1 MGAERKSAVL
11 SEENRRLTAY
21 HEAGHALVAL
31 KSNAALPI
39 HKATIMPRGS
49 ALGMVTQLPDKDET
63 SVNRKQLMA
72 KLDVCMGGRLAEEL
86 IFGPDEVTT
95 GASGDLQQAT
105 RLAFFMIS
113 DVGMNSSLGPVH
125 LSSIRGGNSARGASG
140 STESAVD
147 GEVIKLLK
155 ESQTRV
161 QKLLKSNL
169 GDLHTIAKAL
179 MEKETPPGMKS
190 ARSSVCRPRRS
201 RYRFRRAR
209 NRRLLNRSPRNPR
222 RRRRKRRKK
231 PPRRMKRRPS
241 SPCFDKTKIRRTDQ
255 TRLHVYD
262 MTTYST
268 ITACRNC

>member
-1 MGAERKSAVL
+1 M
-11 SEENRRLTAY
+11 
-21 HEAGHALVAL
+21 
-31 KSNAALPI
+31 
-39 HKATIMPRGS
+39 
-49 ALGMVTQLPDKDET
+49 
-63 SVNRKQLMA
+63 
-72 KLDVCMGGRLAEEL
+72 AEEL

-179 MEKETPPGMKS
+179 MEKETLTGNEIRALIGMPPAKEPVPLQ
-190 ARSSVCRPRRS
+190 ARAKPK
-201 RYRFRRAR
+201 A
-209 NRRLLNRSPRNPR
+209 PEP
-222 RRRRKRRKK
+222 KPKEPEAPKEEEEKK

-241 SPCFDKTKIRRTDQ
+241 SSCFDKTKIRRRRTDQ